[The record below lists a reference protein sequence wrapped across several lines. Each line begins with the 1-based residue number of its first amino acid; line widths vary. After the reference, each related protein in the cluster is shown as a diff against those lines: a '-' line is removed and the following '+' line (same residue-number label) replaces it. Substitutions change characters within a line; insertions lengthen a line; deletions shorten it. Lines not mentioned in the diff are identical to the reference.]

1 MHDKFFQKA
10 RLNMV
15 KNQILPNNVTN
26 KELIDAFYD
35 VKKENFVPKEHY
47 DLTYSDAEI
56 KVSKDRF
63 MMKTFVVAKMLDRCN
78 FNKDDKILFIGC
90 LTGYSLAIVSKM
102 VNYVFGIDNE
112 KQITEIASK
121 NINDL
126 DILNC
131 SIFYKKEL
139 SQGLSKNA
147 PYDKIFIEGSVKSI
161 PSPLIKQLKSNGEIF
176 VILKNE
182 DYIGEY
188 VRALKIESNLSIEK
202 FFNTSLKDSSDIMI

>member
-10 RLNMV
+10 RMNMV
-15 KNQILPNNVTN
+15 KNQILPNNVRN

-35 VKKENFVPKEHY
+35 IKKENFVPKDQF

-56 KVSKDRF
+56 KVSQDRF
-63 MMKTFVVAKMLDRCN
+63 MMKTFIVAKMLDKCD

-90 LTGYSLAIVSKM
+90 LTGYSLAIVSRM
-102 VNYVFGIDNE
+102 VNYAFGIDND
-112 KQITEIASK
+112 KKITEIASK

-126 DILNC
+126 NILNC
-131 SIFYKKEL
+131 SIFFKKEL

-147 PYDKIFIEGSVKSI
+147 PYDKIFIEGSVRSI
-161 PSPLIKQLKSNGEIF
+161 PSSLVKQLKSNGEIF

-182 DYIGEY
+182 DYIGDF

-202 FFNTSLKDSSDIMI
+202 FFNTSLKDSEDIII

>member
-35 VKKENFVPKEHY
+35 IKKENFVPKDQF
-47 DLTYSDAEI
+47 DLAYSDAEI
-56 KVSKDRF
+56 KVSQDRF
-63 MMKTFVVAKMLDRCN
+63 MMKTFIVAKMLDKCD

-102 VNYVFGIDNE
+102 VNYVFGIDND
-112 KQITEIASK
+112 KKITEIASK

-126 DILNC
+126 NILNC
-131 SIFYKKEL
+131 SIFFKKEL

-147 PYDKIFIEGSVKSI
+147 PYDKIFIEGSVRSI
-161 PSPLIKQLKSNGEIF
+161 PSSLVKQLKNNGEIF

-182 DYIGEY
+182 DYIGDF

-202 FFNTSLKDSSDIMI
+202 FFNTSLKDSVDILI